1 MTNRTQVP
9 KEIVIREFP
18 PMGSKYRVRVVENE
32 RNHQRVLDIRE
43 FISSESFTGYTRR
56 GIRLADRAQLDLLR
70 DVLKEILE
78 SMLI

>member
-18 PMGSKYRVRVVENE
+18 PMGKYRVRVLDNE
-32 RNHQRVLDIRE
+32 KSHQRVLDIRE
-43 FISSESFTGYTRR
+43 FISSESFEGFTRR

>member
-18 PMGSKYRVRVVENE
+18 PMGSKYRVRVLENE
-32 RNHQRVLDIRE
+32 KSRQRVLDIRE
-43 FISSESFTGYTRR
+43 FISSESFSGFTRR

>member
-18 PMGSKYRVRVVENE
+18 PMGKYRVRVLENE
-32 RNHQRVLDIRE
+32 RSHQRVLDIRE
-43 FISSESFTGYTRR
+43 FISSESFEGFTRR

>member
-9 KEIVIREFP
+9 KETVIREFP
-18 PMGSKYRVRVVENE
+18 PMGKYRVRVLENE
-32 RNHQRVLDIRE
+32 KNHQRVLDIRE
-43 FISSESFTGYTRR
+43 FISSESFEGFTRR